1 MILRRGGLKPLC
13 RQCGHQ
19 IDRPTARCPMCGMR
33 TGLAEP
39 LRSLARKAVAES
51 NLVEP
56 IAEPILVVEDV
67 EEGDFDDADDIVLAP
82 PVERPVEPMMPL
94 EWQRDDSGDSATSNE
109 PAPIARNVSLGSLM
123 LGTLLI
129 AACLGLGRAS
139 PSAGIVAFL
148 ILIPAYIRTLSAI
161 YYYRQRERQ
170 LCGQDIAAVFATSF
184 VLSLMGL
191 SAGGLV
197 FLMMVFVVGLI
208 AGLAGWDDPGR
219 ITTFVGAAAAFVT
232 VLILVHKVWPVNEE

>member
-1 MILRRGGLKPLC
+1 
-13 RQCGHQ
+13 
-19 IDRPTARCPMCGMR
+19 MCGMR

-51 NLVEP
+51 NLVEA

-67 EEGDFDDADDIVLAP
+67 EEGDFDDADDVVLAP

-94 EWQRDDSGDSATSNE
+94 EIERDDSDDSATGNE
-109 PAPIARNVSLGSLM
+109 HAPVARNVSLGSLM
-123 LGTLLI
+123 LGTMLV

-139 PSAGIVAFL
+139 MSAGIVAFL
-148 ILIPAYIRTLSAI
+148 ILIPAYVRTLSAI
-161 YYYRQRERQ
+161 YYYRQRQRQ
-170 LCGQDIAAVFATSF
+170 LGGQDIAAVFATSF

-197 FLMMVFVVGLI
+197 FLMMVFVMGLV
-208 AGLAGWDDPGR
+208 AGLAGWDDPR
-219 ITTFVGAAAAFVT
+219 SLTTFVGAAAAFVT
-232 VLILVHKVWPVNEE
+232 VLVLVHKVWPVNEE